1 MKAPN
6 LFAVSASLLIAGAS
20 LFVLRSSDDRVP
32 QNVAPVAS
40 INGIKV
46 VDLAPVEVKP
56 TAADF
61 RAAAL
66 LADVPVATATL
77 SQSVDRTA
85 AILIGSQLTMP
96 YYSFGNVLSRVRKD

>member
-20 LFVLRSSDDRVP
+20 LFAVRSFDDRVQP
-32 QNVAPVAS
+32 APVAS
-40 INGIKV
+40 IHGIKV
-46 VDLAPVEVKP
+46 VDLAPVVVKP
-56 TAADF
+56 TASDF

-77 SQSVDRTA
+77 GQGAEQSA
-85 AILIGSQLTMP
+85 AAVLLGSQLTMP
-96 YYSFGNVLSRVRKD
+96 YYSFGNVLSRARKD